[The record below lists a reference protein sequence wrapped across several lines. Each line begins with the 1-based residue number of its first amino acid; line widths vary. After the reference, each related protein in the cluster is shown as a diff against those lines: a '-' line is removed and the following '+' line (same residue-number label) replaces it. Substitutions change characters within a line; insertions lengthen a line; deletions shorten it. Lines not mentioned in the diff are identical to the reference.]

1 MDGVEDG
8 VVGVVEV
15 VVLAGTVEDD
25 GEEEDGIEVI
35 EKESEG
41 FEEAMLQN
49 CWARASALLSSA
61 GHPCAI
67 HPVRL
72 CVKFALLRSK
82 STKRLGIR
90 WVITHLLQKQF
101 TSTTLVQLAAE
112 LPSAKHC
119 DTFFYNKNNLEP
131 AGKSQDSPHDEYPLK
146 LGNSALFVGVAVV
159 VELLALAL
167 VLELAPLG
175 AVAVEDTVGNV
186 DDGTSVA
193 DPHAVD
199 VNWQTMSKRMG
210 SIVQQ
215 QRFSVG
221 NLEE

>member
-1 MDGVEDG
+1 MDVDVDG
-8 VVGVVEV
+8 AEEVVVGVVV
-15 VVLAGTVEDD
+15 VVGTVEDD
-25 GEEEDGIEVI
+25 DDEEDGIEVI

-41 FEEAMLQN
+41 FEKATLQN

-72 CVKFALLRSK
+72 CVKFVLM
-82 STKRLGIR
+82 
-90 WVITHLLQKQF
+90 QKQF

-119 DTFFYNKNNLEP
+119 DT
-131 AGKSQDSPHDEYPLK
+131 HDEYPLK
-146 LGNSALFVGVAVV
+146 LGNCALLVGVAVV
-159 VELLALAL
+159 DELLA
-167 VLELAPLG
+167 LELAPLG
-175 AVAVEDTVGNV
+175 AVAVEDSVGNV
-186 DDGTSVA
+186 DGGTSVA

-215 QRFSVG
+215 RF
-221 NLEE
+221 